1 MSESQAD
8 CQRLPFA
15 AVILVAVGSVAAASA
30 APAVPAFGVESS
42 LWSRALLFVGL
53 AILALGYVDAF
64 RSRCIRSYMT
74 ITLPVLALL
83 ADKVNTVGRISDS
96 ASAVRACGGCAIA
109 YPPYDA
115 GAARLELAAAGVHGR
130 HADGLL
136 DAVRRRLGGVGDR
149 QAALAAPAR
158 AASPAISISS
168 VTMAREP
175 WRSMGRIT
183 ISPSCTRTLTSGRSM
198 PAAPSALRRA
208 R

>member
-30 APAVPAFGVESS
+30 APAVPAFGVDSS

-83 ADKVNTVGRISDS
+83 AAAPLFGSDRAAWGYTESLWINAIIVLVLLLGFLHFALHTMPFAWRHSLTPARS
-96 ASAVRACGGCAIA
+96 ALFGLGLAAGGAL
-109 YPPYDA
+109 YWEYRGG
-115 GAARLELAAAGVHGR
+115 GAANLDKSLPLL
-130 HADGLL
+130 ADGLGIL
-136 DAVRRRLGGVGDR
+136 LGAAIFWALMLHRL
-149 QAALAAPAR
+149 
-158 AASPAISISS
+158 
-168 VTMAREP
+168 RED
-175 WRSMGRIT
+175 
-183 ISPSCTRTLTSGRSM
+183 
-198 PAAPSALRRA
+198 
-208 R
+208 